1 MKMLKNES
9 VEEWLK
15 NVSVDEL
22 KIELILKL
30 QRSDAVMMYDA
41 KRTLVSLDNSA
52 KLYPNIMN

>member
-9 VEEWLK
+9 VEGWLK

-30 QRSDAVMMYDA
+30 QRSDAAMKQREDV
-41 KRTLVSLDNSA
+41 
-52 KLYPNIMN
+52 IMVYVT